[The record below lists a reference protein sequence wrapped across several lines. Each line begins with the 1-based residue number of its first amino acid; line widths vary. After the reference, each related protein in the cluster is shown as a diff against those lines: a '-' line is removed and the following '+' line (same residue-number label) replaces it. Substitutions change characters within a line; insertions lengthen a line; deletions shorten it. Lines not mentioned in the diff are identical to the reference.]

1 MTKFYFLVVYL
12 LFSGVSYSRA
22 GVSYQKQVQP
32 ILQRTC
38 QGCHNPKDPAGD
50 LSLTSYTSFEKG
62 GTTGPLFVSG
72 SPDHSIIFDFIVGDP
87 PEMPINADPLTEDEV
102 SLIRQW
108 ILEGAI
114 DDTIVKSIQA
124 LMEVPNYQK
133 PPVISALAFSPDGQ
147 QLAIS
152 GYGEVLVH
160 QADGTG
166 LIARLIGKSDRIES
180 IAYTPDGK
188 NLVVSG
194 GIPAV
199 SGELQVW
206 NTDTYQLTQSTQNTN
221 DTLYGVSISSDGQ
234 LIAYGG
240 ADNTAR
246 LLQISD
252 LSEKLKFDN
261 HSNWVLG
268 TVFSVDGTHLV
279 TTGRDRALKLIEVES
294 GSFIDDINASNKGY
308 GEIYSLARHPN
319 EDQILAVGEDGIP
332 RLYQIFRTIRRDV
345 GNTDFNLI
353 RAFDRQPA
361 VVNVVAFSPN
371 GNRFAT
377 GNDNGKVY
385 IYETETG
392 SRLQVIT
399 ADSTAV
405 FALSFNP
412 EKKQIS
418 AGGFDGWLRTFDLKT
433 GKLLQEFIPVTMNQK
448 VKSNF

>member
-12 LFSGVSYSRA
+12 LFSGVNHSRS

-124 LMEVPNYQK
+124 LTEVPNYQK

-147 QLAIS
+147 KLAIS

-188 NLVVSG
+188 ILVVSVSLLFQG
-194 GIPAV
+194 NYRCGIP
-199 SGELQVW
+199 
-206 NTDTYQLTQSTQNTN
+206 
-221 DTLYGVSISSDGQ
+221 I
-234 LIAYGG
+234 
-240 ADNTAR
+240 
-246 LLQISD
+246 
-252 LSEKLKFDN
+252 
-261 HSNWVLG
+261 H
-268 TVFSVDGTHLV
+268 
-279 TTGRDRALKLIEVES
+279 
-294 GSFIDDINASNKGY
+294 IN
-308 GEIYSLARHPN
+308 
-319 EDQILAVGEDGIP
+319 
-332 RLYQIFRTIRRDV
+332 
-345 GNTDFNLI
+345 
-353 RAFDRQPA
+353 
-361 VVNVVAFSPN
+361 
-371 GNRFAT
+371 
-377 GNDNGKVY
+377 
-385 IYETETG
+385 
-392 SRLQVIT
+392 
-399 ADSTAV
+399 
-405 FALSFNP
+405 
-412 EKKQIS
+412 
-418 AGGFDGWLRTFDLKT
+418 
-433 GKLLQEFIPVTMNQK
+433 
-448 VKSNF
+448 

>member
-166 LIARLIGKSDRIES
+166 LIARLI
-180 IAYTPDGK
+180 
-188 NLVVSG
+188 
-194 GIPAV
+194 
-199 SGELQVW
+199 
-206 NTDTYQLTQSTQNTN
+206 
-221 DTLYGVSISSDGQ
+221 
-234 LIAYGG
+234 
-240 ADNTAR
+240 
-246 LLQISD
+246 
-252 LSEKLKFDN
+252 
-261 HSNWVLG
+261 
-268 TVFSVDGTHLV
+268 
-279 TTGRDRALKLIEVES
+279 
-294 GSFIDDINASNKGY
+294 
-308 GEIYSLARHPN
+308 
-319 EDQILAVGEDGIP
+319 
-332 RLYQIFRTIRRDV
+332 
-345 GNTDFNLI
+345 
-353 RAFDRQPA
+353 
-361 VVNVVAFSPN
+361 
-371 GNRFAT
+371 
-377 GNDNGKVY
+377 
-385 IYETETG
+385 
-392 SRLQVIT
+392 
-399 ADSTAV
+399 
-405 FALSFNP
+405 
-412 EKKQIS
+412 
-418 AGGFDGWLRTFDLKT
+418 
-433 GKLLQEFIPVTMNQK
+433 
-448 VKSNF
+448 